1 MTMYLT
7 FVPKYKYQCFG
18 ILIAVKVI
26 SGHQVIKVKQIGN
39 QKMGYRDAIV
49 QYLHGFKPDLCK
61 VREKM
66 TVVRNTF

>member
-1 MTMYLT
+1 MSLETKMSILSANKVNKSPMTMYLT

-39 QKMGYRDAIV
+39 QKWDIGM
-49 QYLHGFKPDLCK
+49 Q
-61 VREKM
+61 
-66 TVVRNTF
+66 

>member
-18 ILIAVKVI
+18 ILMEVRVI

-39 QKMGYRDAIV
+39 QKWDIGM
-49 QYLHGFKPDLCK
+49 QYLHGFEPDLRK
-61 VREKM
+61 VREKWP
-66 TVVRNTF
+66 